1 MSQLK
6 IHPMV
11 FDPERP
17 DFPAEP
23 DLPAEVRMALR
34 AGLVGWL
41 RARLEELEGDC
52 IVKPSAEGQ
61 EEAGI
66 LEAVFPAMPAKE
78 LTERLAER
86 QVYCTVGEKNSL
98 RFTLS
103 AGQAFEPLDTV
114 QAILMEILGIE

>member
-6 IHPMV
+6 IQPMV

-23 DLPAEVRMALR
+23 DLPEEVRMALR

-66 LEAVFPAMPAKE
+66 LEAVFPALPAKE

-86 QVYCTVGEKNSL
+86 RVYCTVGEKNSL

>member
-1 MSQLK
+1 MARK
-6 IHPMV
+6 PREPMI
-11 FDPERP
+11 FDPQHEG
-17 DFPAEP
+17 FPREP
-23 DLPAEVRMALR
+23 DLPDEIKGALR

-41 RARLEELEGDC
+41 CARLEELEGDC
-52 IVKPSAEGQ
+52 LVKPSAEGQ

-78 LTERLAER
+78 LVERLAE
-86 QVYCTVGEKNSL
+86 QQIYCTVGEKNAL

-114 QAILMEILGIE
+114 QEVLMTILDIE